1 MTNKQDANSKVGA
14 EPSESPKDVAQ
25 NEISSTPQKDT
36 LGDSALNDVSGGLW
50 PYVTSSN
57 TYNKAI

>member
-36 LGDSALNDVSGGLW
+36 LGDSALNDVSGGL
-50 PYVTSSN
+50 
-57 TYNKAI
+57 